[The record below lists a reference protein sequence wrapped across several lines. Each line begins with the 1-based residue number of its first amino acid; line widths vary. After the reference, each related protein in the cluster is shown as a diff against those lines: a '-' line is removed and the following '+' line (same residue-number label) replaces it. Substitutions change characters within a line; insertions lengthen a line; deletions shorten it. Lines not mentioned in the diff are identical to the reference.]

1 MRQKRKDLLAAAS
14 EQIRHQSREL
24 RRELDREIDV
34 KLRRKLKEHEGVRH
48 SLRSSINV
56 VRESNEKLYEEA
68 DGKLEKLEKSIEV
81 LHALSKELNCMKS
94 ESEEMNDQCNFIKGR
109 NKCHF
114 KTHYALLRTNRR
126 SYYVTV
132 KLN

>member
-1 MRQKRKDLLAAAS
+1 MRQKRKDLLATAS

-34 KLRRKLKEHEGVRH
+34 KLRCKLKEHEGVRH

-56 VRESNEKLYEEA
+56 VRQSNEKLYEEA

-109 NKCHF
+109 VS
-114 KTHYALLRTNRR
+114 L
-126 SYYVTV
+126 
-132 KLN
+132 

>member
-68 DGKLEKLEKSIEV
+68 DGKLS
-81 LHALSKELNCMKS
+81 
-94 ESEEMNDQCNFIKGR
+94 
-109 NKCHF
+109 
-114 KTHYALLRTNRR
+114 RR
-126 SYYVTV
+126 SVAV
-132 KLN
+132 

>member
-1 MRQKRKDLLAAAS
+1 MKKHKDLPALTDNSAASNALMRQKRKDLLAAAS

-81 LHALSKELNCMKS
+81 LHALS
-94 ESEEMNDQCNFIKGR
+94 
-109 NKCHF
+109 
-114 KTHYALLRTNRR
+114 
-126 SYYVTV
+126 
-132 KLN
+132 